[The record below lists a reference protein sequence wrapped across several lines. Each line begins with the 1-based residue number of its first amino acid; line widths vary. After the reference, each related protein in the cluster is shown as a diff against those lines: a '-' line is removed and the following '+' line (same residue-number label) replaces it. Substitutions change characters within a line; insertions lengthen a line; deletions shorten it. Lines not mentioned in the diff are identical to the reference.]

1 MIGKMAARDSAVVV
15 VATLVWWLAAGRSAA
30 AGPVADTLGVVAGGL
45 VGAVA
50 FVLHEWGH
58 LLAGLA
64 AGGRFPVT
72 SDLRSPFLFNIDPSN
87 GVREFTIMSLGG
99 FAVTAGMIAFV
110 YVALPDAY
118 LATRVARGIVM
129 FLATLTAVLEVPLLL
144 FTIATGKIPEVASV
158 AGEGGGER

>member
-1 MIGKMAARDSAVVV
+1 MVWKVAARDAAVVAA
-15 VATLVWWLAAGRSAA
+15 ATLVWWIAAERSAA
-30 AGPVADTLGVVAGGL
+30 TGPVADTLGVVAGVL
-45 VGAVA
+45 VGAVG

-72 SDLRSPFLFNIDPSN
+72 GDLRSPFLFGVDPSN

-99 FAVTAGMIAFV
+99 FAVTAGMIGFV
-110 YVALPDAY
+110 YVVLPDAY

-129 FLATLTAVLEVPLLL
+129 FLATLTVVLEVPLLL
-144 FTIATGKIPEVASV
+144 FTIAAGSIPQVASV
-158 AGEGGGER
+158 ASGEEEG